1 MTEQQKKE
9 ALDYIEAQ
17 LEYGYIDLGAHDEC
31 ELEIIKEAI
40 NTWKTIDKIN
50 SVGLMGFQVNADDR
64 AYHMF
69 ESNEIECED

>member
-31 ELEIIKEAI
+31 ELELINAAIKLY
-40 NTWKTIDKIN
+40 KDVDKFLKIAHG
-50 SVGLMGFQVNADDR
+50 S
-64 AYHMF
+64 YS
-69 ESNEIECED
+69 EE